1 MVVGSAELGL
11 QEEFS
16 MVSVRWSQDFSRL
29 GKVNFLFYPLHPL
42 SLTPIRAVEI
52 ILVECSKKPT
62 VSSFFFFFRIS
73 LLWGKGLRVEQ
84 YQLAPLWSG

>member
-62 VSSFFFFFRIS
+62 VSTFFFFQDIFTVGQGAES
-73 LLWGKGLRVEQ
+73 
-84 YQLAPLWSG
+84 